1 MKYMPSQI
9 QHIMTE
15 SIKGYGLGK
24 FMEMVFNCLMKLE
37 RKDFLLMNNDS
48 SNKANGYRFGNAIGF
63 GKMLKLEIPRDRLGN
78 FYPILFTPIRNQ
90 EEELANLAFNLYS
103 KGLSVRDVSDIF
115 DNIYGKHY
123 SKSSISRMNQEFI
136 EEVEQ
141 WRNRPLQKHYPIL
154 VIDALHSNIR
164 RDNSVE
170 MEATYTIIAVQ
181 EDMSRDIIAIEHIP
195 IESSSGW
202 EEVFQKLKDR
212 GVKTAG
218 LIIADG
224 LPGLENSIPKVFPA
238 AKFQKCVV
246 HFKRNILRKV
256 RAKHKVEIAAD
267 LKNIFSVTDPTF
279 TYKDAKDRFKL
290 FEDKWGK
297 SYKFIKNLTNSI
309 STEYY
314 FTYLIFDYRIR
325 SMIYTTNWVENL
337 NKQYRRVLKIRN
349 SMPTEESV
357 LLLLGKVAM
366 DKVHKYRNYP
376 IYKFKFDK
384 YLFPQKDT
392 NV

>member
-37 RKDFLLMNNDS
+37 RKDFLLTNNNP
-48 SNKANGYRFGNAIGF
+48 SNKANGYRFSNAIGF

-78 FYPILFTPIRNQ
+78 FYPVLLTLIRNQ

-141 WRNRPLQKHYPIL
+141 WRNRLLQKHYPIL

-164 RDNSVE
+164 RDHSVE

-181 EDMSRDIIAIEHIP
+181 EDMSWDIIAVEHIST
-195 IESSSGW
+195 ESSSGW
-202 EEVFQKLKDR
+202 AEVLQKLKDR
-212 GVKTAG
+212 GVQSTG

-224 LPGLENSIPKVFPA
+224 LPGLETSISKVFPM

-256 RAKHKVEIAAD
+256 RSKHKEEIAAD
-267 LKNIFSVTDPTF
+267 LKEIFNVTDPNF
-279 TYKDAKDRFKL
+279 TYEDAKNHFKL
-290 FEDKWGK
+290 FESKWSS
-297 SYKFIKNLTNSI
+297 SYRFIKNLTNSI
-309 STEYY
+309 VTEYY
-314 FTYLIFDYRIR
+314 FTFLKFDYRIR

-337 NKQYRRVLKIRN
+337 NKQYRKVLKIRN

-357 LLLLGKVAM
+357 LLIIGKVAM

-392 NV
+392 FI

>member
-37 RKDFLLMNNDS
+37 RKDFLLTNNNP
-48 SNKANGYRFGNAIGF
+48 SNKANGYRFSNAIGF

-78 FYPILFTPIRNQ
+78 FYPVLLTLIRNQ

-141 WRNRPLQKHYPIL
+141 WRNRLLQKHYPIL

-164 RDNSVE
+164 RDHSVE

-181 EDMSRDIIAIEHIP
+181 EDMSRDIIAVEHIP
-195 IESSSGW
+195 TESSSGW
-202 EEVFQKLKDR
+202 AEVLQKLKDR
-212 GVKTAG
+212 GVKSTG
-218 LIIADG
+218 LIIVFSDLKWYTA
-224 LPGLENSIPKVFPA
+224 ENS
-238 AKFQKCVV
+238 Q
-246 HFKRNILRKV
+246 
-256 RAKHKVEIAAD
+256 
-267 LKNIFSVTDPTF
+267 
-279 TYKDAKDRFKL
+279 
-290 FEDKWGK
+290 
-297 SYKFIKNLTNSI
+297 
-309 STEYY
+309 
-314 FTYLIFDYRIR
+314 
-325 SMIYTTNWVENL
+325 
-337 NKQYRRVLKIRN
+337 
-349 SMPTEESV
+349 
-357 LLLLGKVAM
+357 
-366 DKVHKYRNYP
+366 
-376 IYKFKFDK
+376 
-384 YLFPQKDT
+384 
-392 NV
+392 